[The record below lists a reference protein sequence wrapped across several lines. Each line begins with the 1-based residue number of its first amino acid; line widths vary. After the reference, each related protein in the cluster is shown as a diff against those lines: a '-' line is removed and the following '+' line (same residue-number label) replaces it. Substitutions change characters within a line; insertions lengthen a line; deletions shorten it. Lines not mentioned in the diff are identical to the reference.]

1 MDVSTRLR
9 NLSKFMALEPESEN
23 ECIETTM
30 RNPKDRALN
39 VFYPASPNGAS
50 FRLLKTLLTSA
61 CERDCF
67 YCPFRAGRDYRRIT
81 LRPHEMAQA
90 FMAMHSAGIVKGLFL
105 SSGIAGGRNRSQDL
119 LIDTA
124 EILRRKYEFK
134 GYIHL
139 KIMPGAEHA
148 QVERLMQLADRIS
161 INLEA
166 PNSHRLEGLAP
177 HKDFQRELI
186 QPLRWASEIRKH
198 VSPQPSFNRRWPSLT
213 TQFVVGAVGES
224 DLELLQTTEHLYRD
238 LGLKRSYFSAFKPV
252 PGTPLENLPP
262 ASHVRQQRLYQA
274 SFLLRDYGFGLEDLP
289 FEDTGDLPLGEDP
302 KLAWARINLA
312 EEPVEIIRADQPT
325 LLHIPGIGP
334 KGAREII
341 NARSQGNI
349 RQASDLR
356 RLGVQVERALP
367 YILID
372 GRRPSQQL
380 SLWPGV

>member
-1 MDVSTRLR
+1 MRK
-9 NLSKFMALEPESEN
+9 SKEH
-23 ECIETTM
+23 
-30 RNPKDRALN
+30 ALN

-50 FRLLKTLLTSA
+50 FPVLKTLLTSA

-67 YCPFRAGRDYRRIT
+67 YCPFRAGRDYRRTT

-105 SSGIAGGRNRSQDL
+105 SSGIAGGGMRTQDL

-124 EILRRKYEFK
+124 EILRCKYEFK

-139 KIMPGAEHA
+139 KIMPGAEPA

-166 PNSHRLEGLAP
+166 PNPHRLERLAP
-177 HKDFQRELI
+177 SKDFLHELI
-186 QPLRWASEIRKH
+186 QPLRWASEIRKNA
-198 VSPQPSFNRRWPSLT
+198 SPQGAFNRRWPSLT

-224 DLELLQTTEHLYRD
+224 DLELLQTTEHLYHD
-238 LGLKRSYFSAFKPV
+238 LGLQRSYFSAFNPV
-252 PGTPLENLPP
+252 PGTPLEDLPP
-262 ASHVRQQRLYQA
+262 ASHLRQQRLYQA

-289 FEDTGDLPLGEDP
+289 FEETGDLPLGEDP
-302 KLAWARINLA
+302 KLAWARTNLA
-312 EEPVEIIRADQPT
+312 EKPVEINRADQPT
-325 LLHIPGIGP
+325 LLRIPGIGP

-341 NARSQGNI
+341 HARRQGKI
-349 RQASDLR
+349 RQSADLR

-372 GRRPSQQL
+372 GRQPNQQL
-380 SLWPGV
+380 SLWPGL